1 MEDKNTIL
9 IDLYK
14 LNKKMEDVISKACL
28 KMRLNYVEF
37 MMLGLAKEKD
47 MNVSKLSSELGISKS
62 AVSQAIVCLS
72 IKRLI
77 TKEPAVDNKKSF
89 YIRLTKKAI
98 KVLDE
103 LCLVYQP
110 FLENVKSEMGKE
122 KYQMFLDLAK
132 QINENIHNIEGGS
145 KESC

>member
-14 LNKKMEDVISKACL
+14 INKKMEEVIAKACL

-47 MNVSKLSSELGISKS
+47 MSVSKISSELGISRS

-77 TKEPAVDNKKSF
+77 TKEPTVDNKKSF
-89 YIRLTKKAI
+89 YIRLTKKAT

-110 FLENVKSEMGKE
+110 FLENMKSEMGE
-122 KYQMFLDLAK
+122 DRYQMFLDLAK
-132 QINENIHNIEGGS
+132 EMKESIKNIEGGS

>member
-1 MEDKNTIL
+1 MENKNTIL
-9 IDLYK
+9 IDFYK

-28 KMRLNYVEF
+28 KMRLTYVEF
-37 MMLGLAKEKD
+37 MMLGLAREKD
-47 MNVSKLSSELGISKS
+47 MNVSKISSELGISRS
-62 AVSQAIVCLS
+62 AASQAIVCLS

-77 TKEPAVDNKKSF
+77 TKEPSLDNRKSF

-103 LCLVYQP
+103 LFMVYQP
-110 FLENVKSEMGKE
+110 FLEEIKGEME
-122 KYQMFLDLAK
+122 ESKYQMFLDLAK
-132 QINENIHNIEGGS
+132 QMNESIKKIEGGS

>member
-1 MEDKNTIL
+1 MGDKNTIL

-14 LNKKMEDVISKACL
+14 INKKMEEVIAKACL

-47 MNVSKLSSELGISKS
+47 MSVSKISSELGISRS

-89 YIRLTKKAI
+89 YIRLTKKAT

-110 FLENVKSEMGKE
+110 FLENMKSEMGE
-122 KYQMFLDLAK
+122 DKYQMFLDLAK
-132 QINENIHNIEGGS
+132 EMKESIKNIEGGS

>member
-1 MEDKNTIL
+1 MKDKNTIL

-14 LNKKMEDVISKACL
+14 INKKMEEVIAKACL

-47 MNVSKLSSELGISKS
+47 MSVSKISSELGISRS

-89 YIRLTKKAI
+89 YIRLTKKAT

-110 FLENVKSEMGKE
+110 FLENMKSEMGE
-122 KYQMFLDLAK
+122 DRYQMFLDLAK
-132 QINENIHNIEGGS
+132 EMKGSIKNIEGGS

>member
-1 MEDKNTIL
+1 MGDKNTIL

-14 LNKKMEDVISKACL
+14 INKKMEEVIAKACL
-28 KMRLNYVEF
+28 KMHLNYVEF

-47 MNVSKLSSELGISKS
+47 MSVSKISSELGISRS

-89 YIRLTKKAI
+89 YIRLTKKAT

-110 FLENVKSEMGKE
+110 FLENMKSEMGE
-122 KYQMFLDLAK
+122 DKYQMFLDLAK
-132 QINENIHNIEGGS
+132 EMKESIKNIEGGS